1 MEQHG
6 DGALAGA
13 GRAGRDASGGGR
25 LRVLPRQCLL
35 PYPLRIWAEV
45 VARVW
50 AAAVLGCSVLGGGGV
65 LLVSG
70 RENGSGR
77 CGCGAWCARTLAGYP
92 DGGGGLLRHS
102 IDSLLDSA
110 IGWTI

>member
-50 AAAVLGCSVLGGGGV
+50 AAAVLGCSVWEEGFCLSLVVITDRVAAGVELGA
-65 LLVSG
+65 L
-70 RENGSGR
+70 E
-77 CGCGAWCARTLAGYP
+77 P
-92 DGGGGLLRHS
+92 
-102 IDSLLDSA
+102 
-110 IGWTI
+110 